1 MSPRAAA
8 DVARWWTRVYTAGL
22 PEDLRESRRAEV
34 ESDLWESLADG
45 APPHHILARTAL
57 GLPDDL
63 TWSLTVMD
71 TSTRATAK
79 WSLGTL
85 LVIVLSWMWL
95 TLAPQSVTMLES
107 RWAFPAASVFHLLGI
122 VLFIGMRLV
131 VDLRVT
137 GLAFGGLA
145 VTDILKRIGPWSL
158 LGAVVTVVSGMALY
172 SADSTRM
179 AQNPMFQLKV
189 AALAAALANAWFF
202 HAILARRARDWDS
215 SVRLPTPAVASAYA
229 SLALWVGIL
238 VLGRLVAFV

>member
-1 MSPRAAA
+1 MSPHIAA
-8 DVARWWTRVYTAGL
+8 DIARWWTRIYTAGL
-22 PEDLRESRRAEV
+22 PEELRENRRAEV

-45 APPHHILARTAL
+45 APSHHILARTAL

-85 LVIVLSWMWL
+85 LVVVLSWMWL
-95 TLAPQSVTMLES
+95 ALAPQSLTMLES
-107 RWAFPAASVFHLLGI
+107 RWAFPAASVFHLLGM

-137 GLAFGGLA
+137 GLAFGGIA

-172 SADSTRM
+172 SADATRM

-189 AALAAALANAWFF
+189 AALAAALANAWLF
-202 HAILARRARDWDS
+202 HAILARRARDWDRGD
-215 SVRLPTPAVASAYA
+215 RLPAPAIASAYA
-229 SLALWVGIL
+229 SLALWVGLL

>member
-1 MSPRAAA
+1 MSPGAAA
-8 DVARWWTRVYTAGL
+8 DIARWWTRVYTAGL
-22 PEDLRESRRAEV
+22 PEELRENRRAEV

-45 APPHHILARTAL
+45 APSHHILARTAL

-71 TSTRATAK
+71 TSTRATAT

-85 LVIVLSWMWL
+85 LVVVLSWLWL
-95 TLAPQSVTMLES
+95 TLAPQSLTMLES

-137 GLAFGGLA
+137 GLAFGGIA
-145 VTDILKRIGPWSL
+145 VTDILKRVGPWSL
-158 LGAVVTVVSGMALY
+158 MGAVVTVVSGMALY
-172 SADSTRM
+172 SADATRM

-189 AALAAALANAWFF
+189 AGLAAALANAWLF

-215 SVRLPTPAVASAYA
+215 SVRLPAPAIASAYA